1 MEDFREWSL
10 FDLLL
15 KQVLLVE
22 EEDHRGLQEPL
33 VVQDGVEEPQRFIH
47 SVLLRGRERE
57 EEEKRVWKG

>member
-1 MEDFREWSL
+1 MGYLNFDPTSIIMEDIREWSL

-33 VVQDGVEEPQRFIH
+33 VVQDGVEEPQRFVH
-47 SVLLRGRERE
+47 SVLL
-57 EEEKRVWKG
+57 